1 MSGEG
6 LTSFGKMPKEAEGKG
21 EERKKKVE
29 KVTGKMKRA
38 RTMKNGKKTLTL

>member
-21 EERKKKVE
+21 EEREKEGE
-29 KVTGKMKRA
+29 KVPGKDNEKGEDNEKR
-38 RTMKNGKKTLTL
+38 

>member
-21 EERKKKVE
+21 EERKKGE